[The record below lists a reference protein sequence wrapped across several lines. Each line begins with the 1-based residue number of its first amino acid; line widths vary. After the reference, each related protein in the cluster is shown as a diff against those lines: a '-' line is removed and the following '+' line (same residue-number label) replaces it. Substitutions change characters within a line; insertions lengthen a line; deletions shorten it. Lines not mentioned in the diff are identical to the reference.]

1 MPSGDKIKREI
12 VCPRRRASCTGGA
25 GNAGERPA
33 QDRNAG
39 IGPAYKPPSCTG
51 GRSEPYGGDR
61 HDHYKNCGKR
71 HAAHCP
77 GGHLDTNTAPQL
89 EAELKTSLSGITE
102 LELDFSGLE
111 YISSAGLRVLLAAQ
125 KTMSRQGK
133 MTIRNVNETI
143 MEVFEITGFVEILTI
158 V

>member
-1 MPSGDKIKREI
+1 MEEI
-12 VCPRRRASCTGGA
+12 AMTITKTAENGTLRIAL
-25 GNAGERPA
+25 E
-33 QDRNAG
+33 
-39 IGPAYKPPSCTG
+39 
-51 GRSEPYGGDR
+51 GR
-61 HDHYKNCGKR
+61 
-71 HAAHCP
+71 
-77 GGHLDTNTAPQL
+77 LDTNTAPQL
-89 EAELKTSLSGITE
+89 ETELKTSLSGITE

>member
-1 MPSGDKIKREI
+1 MEEI
-12 VCPRRRASCTGGA
+12 AMTITKTAETGTLRIVL
-25 GNAGERPA
+25 E
-33 QDRNAG
+33 
-39 IGPAYKPPSCTG
+39 
-51 GRSEPYGGDR
+51 GR
-61 HDHYKNCGKR
+61 
-71 HAAHCP
+71 
-77 GGHLDTNTAPQL
+77 LDTNTAPQL